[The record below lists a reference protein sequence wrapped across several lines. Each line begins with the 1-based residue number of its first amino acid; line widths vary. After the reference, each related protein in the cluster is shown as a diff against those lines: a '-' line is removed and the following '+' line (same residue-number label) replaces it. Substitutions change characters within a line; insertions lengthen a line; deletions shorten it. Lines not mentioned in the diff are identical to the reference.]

1 MTLKPRD
8 PKYYVVGGPVQ
19 PARDC
24 YQQRYADA
32 ELFRRISEGE
42 NCYVLAQRQ
51 TGKTSLAASTARR
64 LRAHGTLVAMVDL
77 TQASGEDPSENAGRW
92 YYSIAYRIVRELRI
106 RVDIQRW
113 WQERSGLTSLQRL
126 REFFLEIVLEET
138 AQPVAILFDRI
149 EATRGEPLAQ
159 DLFGAIRAC
168 YDARVTDTVFQR
180 LSFALFGTG
189 SPTEI
194 VKDVQGSPFEI
205 ATAIPLP
212 DFSAQEMA
220 GLMAGLGEPLED
232 AQAILSRVWTWTRGH
247 PYLTQKIFRGLARRK
262 DDDLTIESVDEL
274 VQTQFLSPNTLRE
287 EPHLSAIA
295 ERLANDGAGK
305 SARLNLYGRIRKGV
319 DVSYDSNSA
328 AQRELITTGVVSVG
342 EGGVLR
348 VRNEIYSMVFGT
360 RWVNQNLP
368 YGFKGLGLAAAALAF
383 VVAVPIWYTEYL
395 PRPYVNAL
403 SAANQDY
410 TVAED
415 AFDSLSLLPGYGAT
429 ADRLFTDFLVRTS
442 RSAESLPEVM
452 RVQSRMRAIPGGEER
467 ADNVLAEFW
476 DRRSASAAHV
486 GNRDAALVSLL
497 EALQSPNETRRSLAA
512 ELIGQDYRNLAG
524 SLHTRFTVKAI
535 EADEPSG
542 LLTILDERNNVD
554 IWRLDGERPK
564 LARSA
569 RLIAEERLELEE
581 RRTIDELA
589 GTPRLLI
596 KTNHARPRQVDLF
609 VRAPSGQQGRVNL
622 AAGLSVGDGLYAF
635 DFNNF
640 SELKNLA
647 DAEPAG
653 NWSIALS
660 DMEQGVGG
668 QLLDWGIVAS
678 SVATLATR
686 NFVAQPIPEPR
697 SSKNAKAKLG
707 PGGRL
712 AMSWPADSQTL
723 GSILIWDL
731 ASDEVLARIPRNK
744 EFLNAHFVMGGERIV
759 TADARQLVV
768 WDTATGDELGAI
780 PASTAVVDNLMLA
793 SNGRFLA
800 LRTLLADDT
809 NGVVVWDLETVKP
822 VAEPVPAAN
831 AGPVAV
837 DASGKFLAIGGF
849 DPWVRVWSLPD
860 GVLIRE
866 FEHGS
871 ALRALKF
878 DPSGQWL
885 ATDDLSN
892 TFRLFSM
899 AEDGGQVLERL
910 GSSSWQAD
918 FSADSTRLLVGA
930 SDRAYEVVSLPGVR
944 SAGVRLHHAM
954 AAESKAKRRAV
965 PGPVMLASRNIV
977 VTSDANRTIKVWSI
991 PGAQVALARRAKSL
1005 PGGAHAALSADGK
1018 RIAVGANSGEVRIFA
1033 VGAPGGVLLGRTSA
1047 SASEAEMEVANS
1059 EVVYLQFSGDR
1070 SVLASATMD
1079 GRVDVWNAES
1089 GVARD
1094 LLIVHPDGAAHD
1106 LKFAGNGRYLV
1117 SASRREVI
1125 VSDLTDGQIV
1135 GRLRIQANHPQLAVA
1150 ELTGDIYIADDL
1162 DGVTVWNWRAGLSE
1176 RIVESGSRIRKVAV
1190 TADGTK
1196 LVTASDE
1203 RELVLWDLLT
1213 RTPLEKTSQTP
1224 GKVDDMWIV
1233 ADGSQ
1238 LVIQAGPWLQSLAL
1252 FPAGLSPTHTRLLSV
1267 APAAAQ
1273 PGLGGSSVTL
1283 LSSSRFRPIVS
1294 AQPIDTPEV
1303 VPLDGEPAEL
1313 RLYWRERLGMTLDDS
1328 GVAQPVVDYS
1338 ATL

>member
-1 MTLKPRD
+1 MTLKARD

-19 PARDC
+19 PDRDC

-32 ELFRRISEGE
+32 ELFRRLSEGE

-64 LRAHGTLVAMVDL
+64 LRARGTLVAMVDL
-77 TQASGEDPSENAGRW
+77 TQASGEDPAENAGRW

-149 EATRGEPLAQ
+149 EATQGVPLVQ

-168 YDARVTDTVFQR
+168 HDARVTDTVFQR

-212 DFSAQEMA
+212 DFSAQDMA

-262 DDDLTIESVDEL
+262 DDELTVESVDEL

-287 EPHLSAIA
+287 EPHLSALA
-295 ERLANDGAGK
+295 ERLAIDGAGR

-342 EGGVLR
+342 EGNVLR

-368 YGFKGLGLAAAALAF
+368 YGFKGIGIAAAVMAF

-442 RSAESLPEVM
+442 RSAQSLPEVM
-452 RVQSRMRAIPGGEER
+452 RVQSRMRAIPGGDES

-497 EALQSPNETRRSLAA
+497 EALQLPNESRRSLAA
-512 ELIGQDYRNLAG
+512 ELIGQDYRNLTG

-542 LLTILDERNNVD
+542 LLTILDKRNNVD
-554 IWRLDGERPK
+554 IWRLDGERPR

-622 AAGLSVGDGLYAF
+622 AAGLPLGDGLYAF

-640 SELKNLA
+640 PALQNLA
-647 DAEPAG
+647 GAELAG
-653 NWSIALS
+653 NWTIALS

-668 QLLDWGIVAS
+668 QLLDWGIVAAT
-678 SVATLATR
+678 VASLATE
-686 NFVAQPIPEPR
+686 NYVAQPIPEPR
-697 SSKNAKAKLG
+697 SSKNATAKLG

-731 ASDEVLARIPRNK
+731 ASDEVLARIPRHK
-744 EFLNAHFVMGGERIV
+744 EFVNAHFVMGGERIV

-780 PASTAVVDNLMLA
+780 PVSTAAEGNLMLA

-809 NGVVVWDLETVKP
+809 NGVVVWDLKTVEP

-892 TFRLFSM
+892 TFRLWSM

-930 SDRAYEVVSLPGVR
+930 SDRAYEVVSLPEAR

-954 AAESKAKRRAV
+954 TAYSRAKRLAV
-965 PGPVMLASRNIV
+965 PDPIMLASRNIV

-1018 RIAVGANSGEVRIFA
+1018 RIAVGAQSGEVRIFA
-1033 VGAPGGVLLGRTSA
+1033 VGAPGGVLLGRESTTDA
-1047 SASEAEMEVANS
+1047 GMQAANS
-1059 EVVYLQFSGDR
+1059 EVVFLQFSGDR
-1070 SVLASATMD
+1070 SVLASASMD
-1079 GRVDVWNAES
+1079 GRVDVWDAES

-1094 LLIVHPDGAAHD
+1094 VRIVHPDGAAHD
-1106 LKFAGNGRYLV
+1106 LEFAGLGRYLV

-1125 VSDLTDGQIV
+1125 VSDLSDGQIV

-1203 RELVLWDLLT
+1203 RELILWDLLT
-1213 RTPLEKTSQTP
+1213 RMPLGKTSQAP

-1233 ADGSQ
+1233 ADGSR

-1252 FPAGLSPTHTRLLSV
+1252 FPTGLSPMQTRLLSV

-1283 LSSSRFRPIVS
+1283 LSSSRSRPVVS
-1294 AQPIDTPEV
+1294 TQAIDTPEV
-1303 VPLDGEPAEL
+1303 APLEGEPAEL

-1328 GVAQPVVDYS
+1328 GVPQPVVDYS